1 MPQIQST
8 LVAAVA
14 GTGSSANLVASAA
27 GKSIHIWQMLVAGT
41 TTDTAS
47 IVFTQAGTATTIK
60 VAVTNGT
67 AVLPYTGS
75 AWAVADVG
83 TGITFT
89 AASTT
94 TVSAYYTKG
103 IGG

>member
-1 MPQIQST
+1 MQLINP
-8 LVAAVA
+8 LVAVVA

-27 GKSIHIWQMLVAGT
+27 GQSIHVWQLLVTGT

-47 IVFTQAGTATTIK
+47 IVFTNAGVATTIK

-67 AVLPYTGS
+67 ATLPATGCP
-75 AWAVADVG
+75 WCIADVA
-83 TGITFT
+83 TGVTFT
-89 AASTT
+89 AAATT
-94 TVSAYYTKG
+94 TVTAYYTKG